1 MVLDGSNFRTVVR
14 GVEWCFLS
22 ILWVILVANSC
33 VFWFKNGF
41 EHCFSIKFD
50 GLRCLNHLWMSA
62 LNRDQCLT
70 DSSLSI
76 CFLVFKIS
84 LPYLFY
90 GLSNLRFLFSNL
102 EFNRIL
108 SLANIWSK
116 DDCKCRH
123 CFVVYFREYPFLLK
137 YVKTDFWLK
146 QIFLIIT
153 FVF

>member
-1 MVLDGSNFRTVVR
+1 MVLDGLNFRTVVR

-22 ILWVILVANSC
+22 ILWVILVAIL
-33 VFWFKNGF
+33 V
-41 EHCFSIKFD
+41 CFGLKMVLNILSMRFD
-50 GLRCLNHLWMSA
+50 GLKCSNHLWMSA
-62 LNRDQCLT
+62 LNWDQCLT

-76 CFLVFKIS
+76 CFLVFRIS

-108 SLANIWSK
+108 SLAIIWSK

-123 CFVVYFREYPFLLK
+123 CFVVYFRENPF
-137 YVKTDFWLK
+137 
-146 QIFLIIT
+146 
-153 FVF
+153 